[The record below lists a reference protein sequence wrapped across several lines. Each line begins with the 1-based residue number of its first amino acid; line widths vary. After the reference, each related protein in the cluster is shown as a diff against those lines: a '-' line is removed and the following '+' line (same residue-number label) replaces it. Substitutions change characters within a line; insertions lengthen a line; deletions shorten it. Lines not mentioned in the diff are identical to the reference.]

1 MKTLLNFTV
10 SSLAIGTA
18 FVCTSATD
26 ARPTM
31 LTMAPAKA
39 ELGASKAADEARAAI
54 GESRFE
60 TAVAQAELA
69 VTLSP
74 RSAEHRALLGQ
85 AYMKAGRFA
94 SAEQSFRDAITL
106 GPAPG
111 RTMLNLAL
119 AEIAL
124 GRKEAAQSTLAQARG
139 AVADAD
145 YGLALALAGDTKGAV
160 AVLEGAARAQG
171 AGPKTRQNL
180 ALAYALDGRWREAQ
194 TVAAQDV
201 PADELPAR
209 LAKWAQFAK
218 PAQPNE
224 QVASLL
230 GVTPAA
236 DPGLPTRLALAP
248 AAPEPVALAAAG
260 PQVLPAPVEVPAPAA
275 VAEARPT
282 PASPAKPVML
292 VAAPKPK
299 PAAPAVSGKGRFV
312 VQLGAYQ
319 SAPRL
324 EVAWNRI
331 SARATPL
338 QGYSPRS
345 TSFVSGGRRL
355 YRLSVGGFEARADAT
370 GLCAGIQ
377 AAGGQCFVR
386 SVAGDSPL
394 QWAARKMPMRLAA
407 R

>member
-31 LTMAPAKA
+31 MTMAPAKA

-106 GPAPG
+106 DPAPG

-218 PAQPNE
+218 PAQSNE

-299 PAAPAVSGKGRFV
+299 PAAPIRARRGSRWRGTG
-312 VQLGAYQ
+312 
-319 SAPRL
+319 SAPARRRCK
-324 EVAWNRI
+324 AT
-331 SARATPL
+331 ARAAPA
-338 QGYSPRS
+338 
-345 TSFVSGGRRL
+345 SF
-355 YRLSVGGFEARADAT
+355 RA
-370 GLCAGIQ
+370 
-377 AAGGQCFVR
+377 AAGSIACR
-386 SVAGDSPL
+386 SAGSRRAQMLQAFAPGFRPPKGNASCAASP
-394 QWAARKMPMRLAA
+394 ATRRCNGRPARCR
-407 R
+407 